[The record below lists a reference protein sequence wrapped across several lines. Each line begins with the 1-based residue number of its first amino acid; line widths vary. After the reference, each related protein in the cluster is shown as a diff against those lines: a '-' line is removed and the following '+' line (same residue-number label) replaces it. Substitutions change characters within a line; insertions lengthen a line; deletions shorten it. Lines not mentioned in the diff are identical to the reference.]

1 VKRKPLKLL
10 NLDNPD
16 EIVKNLKS
24 SLENVMKEY
33 ECQKEL
39 IENQK

>member
-1 VKRKPLKLL
+1 MKKKQLALL
-10 NLDNPD
+10 NLDTPE

-33 ECQKEL
+33 TQQKEL
-39 IENQK
+39 IEN